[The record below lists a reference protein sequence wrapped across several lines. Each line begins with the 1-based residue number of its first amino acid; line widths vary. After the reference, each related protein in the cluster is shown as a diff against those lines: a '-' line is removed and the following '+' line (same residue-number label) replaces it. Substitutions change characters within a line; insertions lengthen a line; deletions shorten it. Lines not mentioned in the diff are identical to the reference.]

1 MSTTVYRGESDLENN
16 NNVQKH
22 TGKVKK
28 FLQEWA
34 FPLVCFVAVWILVK
48 VVFPTAIIPTA
59 SMYPTLPSP
68 CFSFSTR
75 AAYWENDPERGD
87 IVLFKRD
94 IPDSK
99 VYAKRIV
106 GLPGDTIEIK
116 HGVTYINGEA
126 LEEKYL
132 RETPDDEDFGPFNVP
147 EDSYFM
153 MGDNRNNS
161 YDSRYWDEHFVPRK
175 SIISKVNFSVP
186 LAPHKDEND
195 IEQQKG

>member
-1 MSTTVYRGESDLENN
+1 MSTSVYRGETDLENN

-28 FLQEWA
+28 FLQVWA
-34 FPLVCFVAVWILVK
+34 FPLVCLVAVWILVK

-68 CFSFSTR
+68 CFSCSTR

-116 HGVTYINGEA
+116 HGVTYFFVFVFVFE
-126 LEEKYL
+126 YL
-132 RETPDDEDFGPFNVP
+132 FFSPDD
-147 EDSYFM
+147 
-153 MGDNRNNS
+153 
-161 YDSRYWDEHFVPRK
+161 
-175 SIISKVNFSVP
+175 
-186 LAPHKDEND
+186 
-195 IEQQKG
+195 

>member
-1 MSTTVYRGESDLENN
+1 MSTTVYRGETDLENN

-106 GLPGDTIEIK
+106 GVVSVIAHHEI
-116 HGVTYINGEA
+116 GVFWNIKGSKILIIRSLSQILL
-126 LEEKYL
+126 LE
-132 RETPDDEDFGPFNVP
+132 RFPVDISNAVFDFYGIA
-147 EDSYFM
+147 
-153 MGDNRNNS
+153 RQT
-161 YDSRYWDEHFVPRK
+161 YDSLGVD
-175 SIISKVNFSVP
+175 
-186 LAPHKDEND
+186 L
-195 IEQQKG
+195 

>member
-1 MSTTVYRGESDLENN
+1 MGVPARLLCCCMDSCKGRVPDRHHPYGIYVSNSALTV
-16 NNVQKH
+16 
-22 TGKVKK
+22 
-28 FLQEWA
+28 F
-34 FPLVCFVAVWILVK
+34 
-48 VVFPTAIIPTA
+48 
-59 SMYPTLPSP
+59 
-68 CFSFSTR
+68 
-75 AAYWENDPERGD
+75 

>member
-1 MSTTVYRGESDLENN
+1 MSTTVYRGETDLENN

-153 MGDNRNNS
+153 TVS
-161 YDSRYWDEHFVPRK
+161 YTHLRAHET
-175 SIISKVNFSVP
+175 
-186 LAPHKDEND
+186 
-195 IEQQKG
+195 

>member
-1 MSTTVYRGESDLENN
+1 MSTTVCRGETDLENN

-28 FLQEWA
+28 ILQEWA

-87 IVLFKRD
+87 ILVFQYPKDPSRDFIKRV
-94 IPDSK
+94 I
-99 VYAKRIV
+99 AI
-106 GLPGDTIEIK
+106 PGDTIEIK
-116 HGVTYINGEA
+116 DGHIYVNGELKNEPYILSTTRGDYPLA
-126 LEEKYL
+126 
-132 RETPDDEDFGPFNVP
+132 TVP
-147 EDSYFM
+147 EGHIFV

-161 YDSRYWDEHFVPRK
+161 EDSRFADVGMVPFDLIK
-175 SIISKVNFSVP
+175 GKAILIFWP
-186 LAPHKDEND
+186 LDKLRTLP
-195 IEQQKG
+195 

>member
-1 MSTTVYRGESDLENN
+1 MT
-16 NNVQKH
+16 
-22 TGKVKK
+22 
-28 FLQEWA
+28 
-34 FPLVCFVAVWILVK
+34 
-48 VVFPTAIIPTA
+48 
-59 SMYPTLPSP
+59 
-68 CFSFSTR
+68 
-75 AAYWENDPERGD
+75 PERGD

>member
-1 MSTTVYRGESDLENN
+1 MSTTVYRGETDLENN

-48 VVFPTAIIPTA
+48 VVFPTAIILRHQCIQLCPHRV
-59 SMYPTLPSP
+59 SRLVREQHIGRMTLNAVI
-68 CFSFSTR
+68 SFF
-75 AAYWENDPERGD
+75 
-87 IVLFKRD
+87 FKRD

-132 RETPDDEDFGPFNVP
+132 RETPDDEDFGPLMF
-147 EDSYFM
+147 
-153 MGDNRNNS
+153 
-161 YDSRYWDEHFVPRK
+161 RK
-175 SIISKVNFSVP
+175 TPIS
-186 LAPHKDEND
+186 
-195 IEQQKG
+195 